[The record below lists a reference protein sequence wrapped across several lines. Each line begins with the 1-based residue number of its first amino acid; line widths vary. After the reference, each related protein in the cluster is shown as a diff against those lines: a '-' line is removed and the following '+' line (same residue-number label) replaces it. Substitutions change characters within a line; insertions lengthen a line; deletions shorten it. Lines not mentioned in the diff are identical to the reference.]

1 MDAAYFKYFIF
12 HISQLEASYVGDLLY
27 SKAFNPIEL

>member
-1 MDAAYFKYFIF
+1 MDARIF
-12 HISQLEASYVGDLLY
+12 QSSQLEASYVGDLLY